1 MIPNLDQ
8 LGARARISGERPA
21 LFAAGR
27 VIDYRELASRVAETE
42 RGLESLGVDS
52 GDVVAVL
59 LDNGLAFAEMLHALA
74 QRGAT
79 LLPLNVRLTP
89 RELAFQFEE
98 SGARVLIHGPGRL
111 ADLAAK
117 SAALLDASRTLDRIE
132 VDPEGEPAL
141 AASAASAATATSA
154 SAATGASS
162 STAATRIET
171 PVERP
176 PIDPARALALVYTSG
191 TTGSPKGALLSHRN
205 LFWSA
210 IGSAM
215 HLGVMPEDR
224 WLVCMPL
231 FHVGGLSI
239 LLRSALYG
247 SAAILHDGFDPDAV
261 NRALDED
268 GVTLVSWVP
277 TMLERVLA
285 ARGDRRA
292 PRSLRGVLLGGGPA
306 PRELLDRARSQGFPI
321 AATYGLTEASSQVA
335 TQLPT
340 LEESAGVSGLRPIFG
355 TELNTIDEDG
365 KSVRGQP
372 GEILVRGPTVMEAYW
387 KRPVESE
394 RALRGGWLHTGDI
407 GVLDST
413 GALEV
418 LDRRCDLILSG
429 GENIYPTEIEMV
441 LLEHP
446 AVIEAAVAGRADAD
460 YGRRPIAW
468 LVAAPGQRLDP
479 AEIRRFCVDRLA
491 GYKIPVAFTIVDALP
506 RNSVGKLMRE
516 RIA

>member
-1 MIPNLDQ
+1 VIPNLAQ
-8 LGARARISGERPA
+8 LGERARISGDHPA

-27 VIDYRELASRVAETE
+27 VINYRDLASRVSEAE
-42 RGLESLGVDS
+42 RGLGTLGVGS
-52 GDVVAVL
+52 GDVIAVL
-59 LDNGLAFAEMLHALA
+59 LENGLAFAEILHAAA

-79 LLPLNVRLTP
+79 LLPMNVRLTP
-89 RELAFQFEE
+89 RELSFQLEE
-98 SGARVLIHGPGRL
+98 SGARVLIHGSGRL

-117 SAALLDASRTLDRIE
+117 SAALIDASRTLDRIE
-132 VDPEGEPAL
+132 VDPEEAPAL
-141 AASAASAATATSA
+141 ASVSAASS
-154 SAATGASS
+154 SAA
-162 STAATRIET
+162 AARIET
-171 PVERP
+171 PAERA
-176 PIDPARALALVYTSG
+176 PIDPARALALVYTSE
-191 TTGSPKGALLSHRN
+191 TTGSPKGALLSQRN

-215 HLGVMPEDR
+215 HLGVVPEDR

-231 FHVGGLSI
+231 FHVGGFSI

-247 SAAILHDGFDPDAV
+247 SGAILHEGFDPDAV

-285 ARGDRRA
+285 VRGERRA
-292 PRSLRGVLLGGGPA
+292 PRSLRCVLLGGGPA

-340 LEESAGVSGLRPIFG
+340 LAESAGVSGLRPLFG
-355 TELNTIDEDG
+355 TELNTVDEDG
-365 KSVRGQP
+365 KSVRGRP
-372 GEILVRGPTVMEAYW
+372 GEILVRGPTVMDGYW
-387 KRPVESE
+387 NRAEQTAQ
-394 RALRGGWLHTGDI
+394 ALRGGWLHTGDI

-418 LDRRCDLILSG
+418 LDRRCDLIISG

-441 LLEHP
+441 LLQHP

-460 YGRRPIAW
+460 YGRQPIAW
-468 LVAAPGQRLDP
+468 LVAAPGRRLDP
-479 AEIRRFCVDRLA
+479 AEIQRFCVDRLA

-506 RNSVGKLMRE
+506 RNSMGKLIRE

>member
-1 MIPNLDQ
+1 M
-8 LGARARISGERPA
+8 SGERPA

-27 VIDYRELASRVAETE
+27 MIDYRELASRVNETE
-42 RGLESLGVDS
+42 RGLVSLGVGS
-52 GDVVAVL
+52 ADVVAVL
-59 LDNGLAFAEMLHALA
+59 LANGLAFAEILHATA

-79 LLPLNVRLTP
+79 LLPLNTRLTS
-89 RELAFQFEE
+89 RELAFQLEE
-98 SGARVLIHGPGRL
+98 SGARVLIHEPGPF
-111 ADLAAK
+111 ANLAAD
-117 SAALLDASRTLDRIE
+117 SAALIRASRTLDRVE
-132 VDPEGEPAL
+132 VEPEGAPAL
-141 AASAASAATATSA
+141 AAAGAA
-154 SAATGASS
+154 
-162 STAATRIET
+162 RIAM
-171 PVERP
+171 PAERP
-176 PIDPARALALVYTSG
+176 PIDPARTLALVYTSG

-205 LFWSA
+205 LFWNA

-224 WLVCMPL
+224 WLACMPP

-239 LLRSALYG
+239 LLRCALYG
-247 SAAILHDGFDPDAV
+247 SAAILHERFDPDAV

-268 GVTLVSWVP
+268 GVTLVSLVP

-285 ARGDRRA
+285 ARDGRRA
-292 PRSLRGVLLGGGPA
+292 PRSLRCVLLGGGAA
-306 PRELLDRARSQGFPI
+306 PGGLIERARSQGFPI

-340 LEESAGVSGLRPIFG
+340 IAESESGSGLRPIFG
-355 TELNTIDEDG
+355 IQLDTVDDDG
-365 KSVRGQP
+365 KSVCGQP
-372 GEILVRGPTVMEAYW
+372 GEILVRGPTVMDGYW
-387 KRPVESE
+387 NRPQESE

-418 LDRRCDLILSG
+418 LDRRCDLIISG

-446 AVIEAAVAGRADAD
+446 AVIEAAVVGRSDVD

-479 AEIRRFCVDRLA
+479 AEIRRFCTDRLA
-491 GYKIPVAFTIVDALP
+491 GYKIPVAFAIVDALP
-506 RNSVGKLMRE
+506 RNCAGKLMRE

>member
-1 MIPNLDQ
+1 M
-8 LGARARISGERPA
+8 SGDRPA
-21 LFAAGR
+21 LFADGR
-27 VIDYRELASRVAETE
+27 MITYLELASRANETE
-42 RGLESLGVDS
+42 RGLATLGVGS

-59 LDNGLAFAEMLHALA
+59 LTNGLAFAEILHAIA
-74 QRGAT
+74 QRGAV
-79 LLPLNVRLTP
+79 LLPLNARLTP
-89 RELAFQFEE
+89 CELAFQLEE
-98 SGARVLIHGPGRL
+98 SGARVLIHGPGPL

-117 SAALLDASRTLDRIE
+117 SAALSDASGTLDRVE
-132 VDPEGEPAL
+132 VDLGGAPAV
-141 AASAASAATATSA
+141 AAAAAVRVGMPA
-154 SAATGASS
+154 
-162 STAATRIET
+162 
-171 PVERP
+171 ERP
-176 PIDPARALALVYTSG
+176 PIDPARTLALVYTSG

-205 LFWSA
+205 LFWNA

-224 WLVCMPL
+224 WLACMPL

-239 LLRSALYG
+239 LLRCALYG
-247 SAAILHDGFDPDAV
+247 SAAILHERFDPDAV

-277 TMLERVLA
+277 SMLQRVLA
-285 ARGDRRA
+285 ARAGRRA
-292 PRSLRGVLLGGGPA
+292 PRSLRCVLLGGGPA
-306 PRELLDRARSQGFPI
+306 PGGLIERARSQGFPI

-335 TQLPT
+335 TQPPAFAEHTGALD
-340 LEESAGVSGLRPIFG
+340 LRPIFG
-355 TELNTIDEDG
+355 TQLDTVDDDG
-365 KSVRGQP
+365 KSVCGQP
-372 GEILVRGPTVMEAYW
+372 GEILVRGPTVMDGYW
-387 KRPVESE
+387 NRPLESE

-418 LDRRCDLILSG
+418 LDRRCDLIISG
-429 GENIYPTEIEMV
+429 GENIYPTEVEMV

-460 YGRRPIAW
+460 YGHRPIAW

-479 AEIRRFCVDRLA
+479 AEIRRFCTDRLA
-491 GYKIPVAFTIVDALP
+491 GYKIPVAFAIVDALP
-506 RNSVGKLMRE
+506 RNSAGKLVRE